1 MPPIVLPD
9 PPLSDG
15 VVTLRAFTLDDIP
28 AVTAACQD
36 PEIARWTAMIPSP
49 YTEDDARQWIESHD
63 EARAAGLACPFA
75 VVDAESGE
83 LLGSAGFHQ
92 IEWEDSSLDIGYWIA
107 PWARRRRAA
116 TRAVV
121 LLSQW
126 ALGNLE
132 MERISLLTFPGNV
145 ASEGVAAAAGYTREG
160 VLRSYLAVRGERRDT
175 TVWSLIAA
183 DLEA

>member
-1 MPPIVLPD
+1 M
-9 PPLSDG
+9 G
-15 VVTLRAFTLDDIP
+15 ERFEGRLRWNSVEK
-28 AVTAACQD
+28 VTARHRPLPIQL
-36 PEIARWTAMIPSP
+36 PLREQNRRPFGRGFPQWTRGS
-49 YTEDDARQWIESHD
+49 DRF
-63 EARAAGLACPFA
+63 PFPA
-75 VVDAESGE
+75 NTVLGE
-83 LLGSAGFHQ
+83 RGFHQ